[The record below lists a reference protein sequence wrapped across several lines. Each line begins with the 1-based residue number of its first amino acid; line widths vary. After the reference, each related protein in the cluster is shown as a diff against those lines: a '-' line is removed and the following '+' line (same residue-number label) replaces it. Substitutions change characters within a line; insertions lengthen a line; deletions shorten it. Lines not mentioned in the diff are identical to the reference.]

1 MFARHV
7 EEHHLQLCS
16 SKGIGVVAFSP
27 LAQGILS
34 DKYLHGIPADS
45 RAARPDGYL
54 KTTDITPEKIAR
66 VTQLKAIADQRG
78 QSISQLALAW
88 VLRQSEV
95 STVIVGARTLDQL
108 KDSLHATTALEL
120 TPAEIENIEEILK

>member
-1 MFARHV
+1 MFDRHV
-7 EEHHLQLCS
+7 EEKHLQLCA

-45 RAARPDGYL
+45 RAARPEGHL
-54 KTTDITPEKIAR
+54 KTTDVTPEKIAR
-66 VTQLKAIADQRG
+66 VARLKSLADPRG

-88 VLRQSEV
+88 VLRHNEV
-95 STVIVGARTLDQL
+95 SSVIVGARTLDQL
-108 KDSLHATTALEL
+108 KDNLHSVENLTL
-120 TPAEIENIEEILK
+120 TPAETELIEEILK